1 MAKVFERFGLS
12 WHDVFIVVA
21 LLETSWWIMYA
32 FIDGADIILRMA
44 ILSSNVVYHTYLVVQ
59 KCVSVVKLGMAFWCI
74 WYGTVCKGRSFP
86 LRVYV
91 MVGLFMDVAM
101 ILSWGVIAVDEEW
114 PLSPS
119 NAYGLHYILTF
130 GVIRALV
137 HEGDFVCP
145 FGSSVI
151 STVNGAVVGI
161 PDRSVNSADNL
172 VFFGKGISGVVQYYG
187 FEVQRAAVVSL
198 VWDFLWTLSIIVTQE
213 LPEFLFDVI
222 FIGIFGSLPLFIP
235 TENFLMRACRLVV
248 SGLGVVAVLKKT
260 GVRFWVVASSLLVLG
275 NIGFLCYV
283 MSNSVADDSALSLFV
298 ICCVFFASNGARV
311 LVLYFVLRVCV
322 EAPVRDQDQGF
333 VNHVYEG

>member
-1 MAKVFERFGLS
+1 
-12 WHDVFIVVA
+12 
-21 LLETSWWIMYA
+21 
-32 FIDGADIILRMA
+32 
-44 ILSSNVVYHTYLVVQ
+44 
-59 KCVSVVKLGMAFWCI
+59 MAFWCI

-91 MVGLFMDVAM
+91 MVGLFMDIAM
-101 ILSWGVIAVDEEW
+101 ILSWAVIAVDEEW

-137 HEGDFVCP
+137 YWTICRFMREIFVCP

-172 VFFGKGISGVVQYYG
+172 VFFGKGISGALSLLRNVFFLTHV
-187 FEVQRAAVVSL
+187 AIVSALDL
-198 VWDFLWTLSIIVTQE
+198 VNHVTQE

-235 TENFLMRACRLVV
+235 TENFLMRACRLVC
-248 SGLGVVAVLKKT
+248 SGLGVIAVLKKT
-260 GVRFWVVASSLLVLG
+260 GVKFWVIASSLLVLG
-275 NIGFLCYV
+275 TSGSCATLCPIPLLMTPRFLFSSFAACFLLPRGKGPR
-283 MSNSVADDSALSLFV
+283 ALLCTS
-298 ICCVFFASNGARV
+298 G
-311 LVLYFVLRVCV
+311 LRR
-322 EAPVRDQDQGF
+322 APVRDQD
-333 VNHVYEG
+333 